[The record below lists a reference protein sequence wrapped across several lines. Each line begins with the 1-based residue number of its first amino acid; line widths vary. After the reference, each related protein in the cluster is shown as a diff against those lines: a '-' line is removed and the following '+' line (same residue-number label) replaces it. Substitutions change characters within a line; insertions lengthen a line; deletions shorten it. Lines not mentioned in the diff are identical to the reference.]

1 MSKFFVIYKNKC
13 SKCGGDGWIY
23 VKFETGPTGMTSFC
37 DLCKGTGVERTEVD
51 LEYALAALSG
61 TNIAGV

>member
-1 MSKFFVIYKNKC
+1 M
-13 SKCGGDGWIY
+13 Y
-23 VKFETGPTGMTSFC
+23 VKFETGPTGMTSAC
-37 DLCKGTGVERTEVD
+37 DNCKGTGIIREEVG